1 MKQRFVLFSSLIL
14 LGCVFL
20 LFTGCPVDAGD
31 DQANGTEA
39 DNDDIDIDI
48 DDDDGETKQEAGIT
62 TIKNLTITN
71 GTKYLSLGTGKQVPA
86 SKKNTAEWD
95 IAVAA
100 SMFVFRTNSGV
111 TAEAAGSPGN
121 AAIWHVDKTDFNDVT
136 LADRPDLTGTE
147 YEPYTQDVTRYSSLM
162 NGVSSVPMNIM
173 TYFGF
178 NGGTGLTAEDPFT
191 SIPRDSTTTPLTDY
205 VFYHFNKKAAYIG
218 TGGMPQGFKE
228 TKQIY
233 IVRHADGQH
242 HSKFQV
248 TAFTY
253 GYAMDLKFS
262 QLD

>member
-1 MKQRFVLFSSLIL
+1 MKQRTVFFSLLIL
-14 LGCVFL
+14 LGCAFL
-20 LFTGCPVDAGD
+20 LFTGCPVDGADLAGEE
-31 DQANGTEA
+31 TEEEG
-39 DNDDIDIDI
+39 
-48 DDDDGETKQEAGIT
+48 DGETKQEAGIF
-62 TIKNLTITN
+62 TIKDLTITN
-71 GTKYLSLGTGKQVPA
+71 GVKYISLSTGKVVPA
-86 SKKNTAEWD
+86 SRKNTAEWD

-111 TAEAAGSPGN
+111 TAADAGSPGD
-121 AAIWHVDKTDFNDVT
+121 AAIWYVDKTDFNSVT
-136 LADRPDLTGTE
+136 LAGKPDLTGTE

-162 NGVSSVPMNIM
+162 DGVSPVPMNIM

-178 NGGTGLTAEDPFT
+178 NGGSGLTADDPFT
-191 SIPRDSTTTPLTDY
+191 SIPRDSSTTPLTDY
-205 VFYHFNKKAAYIG
+205 IFYHFNKKSAYEG
-218 TGGMPQGFKE
+218 TGGMPPGFKE

-233 IVRHADGQH
+233 IIRHADGLH